1 MWVDISGKTS
11 KPAVVCLYDGA
22 FAQETQSDTSK
33 TDDDIVQEAIKY
45 FAAALNKSPDEI
57 PTPVATHITR
67 WHSDEFALGAYS
79 YMPAKATLDDFDTL
93 AEPIYDGRVMF
104 CGEHCIKEHN
114 ASVHGPVIS
123 GLKEARRLD
132 KDAHIKNVI
141 PGIIPSE

>member
-1 MWVDISGKTS
+1 
-11 KPAVVCLYDGA
+11 
-22 FAQETQSDTSK
+22 
-33 TDDDIVQEAIKY
+33 
-45 FAAALNKSPDEI
+45 
-57 PTPVATHITR
+57 
-67 WHSDEFALGAYS
+67 
-79 YMPAKATLDDFDTL
+79 MPAKATLEDFDTL

-104 CGEHCIKEHN
+104 CGEHCVKEHN